1 VPKIN
6 PTINEIARL
15 AGVSKKTISRVINDE
30 QGVSEDTRSRI
41 KRIMEEVGYEPS
53 RRARALANSRSFLLG
68 LVYNNA
74 NSSYVLDLLAG
85 CQATGN
91 AQGYEI
97 VMHSISEEDNAAQ
110 EIIRFMRRSGC
121 DGLILTPPV
130 SESTSVLAALLG
142 HQWPMVRIAGDNADF
157 QLSQIKYNDRTAS
170 LTLASELIR
179 LGHRQI
185 AFIGGPNQAGPTLRR
200 LAGVHDALALH
211 GLALGHQSI
220 RYGDFTFESGREMAM
235 ELLTQ
240 PNRPTAIICA
250 NDEMA
255 AGSYQSAATL
265 GIAIPTELSVSGFD
279 DSPVASH
286 LWPQLTTVRQPVQDM
301 AAEAV
306 LQLINFDHLK
316 SNLIIKQYEADVV
329 FRNSMAPPPEI

>member
-1 VPKIN
+1 MSKKN

-15 AGVSKKTISRVINDE
+15 AGVSKKSISRVINGE

-41 KRIMEEVGYEPS
+41 KQIMEEVGYAPN

-74 NSSYVLDLLAG
+74 NSSYVLELLAG

-97 VMHSISEEDNAAQ
+97 VMHSISDDSNAAE

-130 SESTSVLAALLG
+130 SESTSIVAALLEQ
-142 HQWPMVRIAGDNADF
+142 QWPMVRIAGDNADF

-170 LTLASELIR
+170 LSLASELIR

-200 LAGVHDALALH
+200 LAGVHDALALQ
-211 GLALGHQSI
+211 GLTLDHQSI
-220 RYGDFTFESGREMAM
+220 RYGDFTFESGREIAM

-240 PNRPTAIICA
+240 SNRPTALICA

-255 AGSYQSAATL
+255 AGAYQSAATL

-279 DSPVASH
+279 DSPAASH
-286 LWPQLTTVRQPVQDM
+286 LWPQLTSVRQPVQEM
-301 AAEAV
+301 AADAV
-306 LQLINFDHLK
+306 HQLINFASQD
-316 SNLIIKQYEADVV
+316 SNFLIKQYEAEIV
-329 FRNSMAPPPEI
+329 FRNSIAPPPEG

>member
-1 VPKIN
+1 MSKKN
-6 PTINEIARL
+6 PTINEIAKL
-15 AGVSKKTISRVINDE
+15 AGVSKKSISRVINGE

-41 KRIMEEVGYEPS
+41 KQIMEEVGYAPN
-53 RRARALANSRSFLLG
+53 RRARALANSHSFLLG

-74 NSSYVLDLLAG
+74 NSSYVLELLAG

-97 VMHSISEEDNAAQ
+97 VMHSISDDGNAAE

-130 SESTSVLAALLG
+130 SESTSIVAALLEQ
-142 HQWPMVRIAGDNADF
+142 QWPMVRIAGDNADF

-170 LTLASELIR
+170 LSLASELIR

-211 GLALGHQSI
+211 GLVLDHQSI
-220 RYGDFTFESGREMAM
+220 RYGDFTFESGREIAM

-240 PNRPTAIICA
+240 SNRPTALICA

-255 AGSYQSAATL
+255 AGAYQSAATL

-279 DSPVASH
+279 DSPTASH
-286 LWPQLTTVRQPVQDM
+286 LWPQLTSVRQPVQEM
-301 AAEAV
+301 AADAV
-306 LQLINFDHLK
+306 HQLINFASKD
-316 SNLIIKQYEADVV
+316 SNILIKQYEAEIVY
-329 FRNSMAPPPEI
+329 RNSIAPLPES

>member
-1 VPKIN
+1 VSKKN
-6 PTINEIARL
+6 PTINEIAKL
-15 AGVSKKTISRVINDE
+15 AGVSKKSISRVINGE

-41 KRIMEEVGYEPS
+41 KQIMEEVGYAPN
-53 RRARALANSRSFLLG
+53 RRARALANSHSFLLG

-74 NSSYVLDLLAG
+74 NSSYVLELLAG

-97 VMHSISEEDNAAQ
+97 VMHSISDDGNAAE

-130 SESTSVLAALLG
+130 SESTSIVAALLEQ
-142 HQWPMVRIAGDNADF
+142 QWPMVRIAGDNADF

-170 LTLASELIR
+170 LSLASELIR

-211 GLALGHQSI
+211 GLVLDHQSI
-220 RYGDFTFESGREMAM
+220 RYGDFTFESGREIAM

-240 PNRPTAIICA
+240 SNRPTALICA

-255 AGSYQSAATL
+255 AGAYQSAATL

-279 DSPVASH
+279 DSPTASH
-286 LWPQLTTVRQPVQDM
+286 LWPQLTSVRQPVQEM
-301 AAEAV
+301 AADAV
-306 LQLINFDHLK
+306 HQLINFASKD
-316 SNLIIKQYEADVV
+316 SNILIKQYEAEIVY
-329 FRNSMAPPPEI
+329 RNSIAPLPES

>member
-1 VPKIN
+1 MSKKN

-15 AGVSKKTISRVINDE
+15 AGVSKKSISRVINGE

-41 KRIMEEVGYEPS
+41 KKIMEEVGYAPN

-74 NSSYVLDLLAG
+74 NSSYVLELLAG

-97 VMHSISEEDNAAQ
+97 VMHSISDDGNAAE

-130 SESTSVLAALLG
+130 SESTSIVAALLEQ
-142 HQWPMVRIAGDNADF
+142 QWPMVRIAGDNADF

-170 LTLASELIR
+170 LSLASELIR

-185 AFIGGPNQAGPTLRR
+185 AFIGGPNKAGPTLRR
-200 LAGVHDALALH
+200 LAGVHDALALQ
-211 GLALGHQSI
+211 GLVLDHQSI
-220 RYGDFTFESGREMAM
+220 RYGDFTFESGREIAM
-235 ELLTQ
+235 ELLSQ
-240 PNRPTAIICA
+240 SNRPTALICA

-255 AGSYQSAATL
+255 AGAYQSAATL

-279 DSPVASH
+279 DSPTASH
-286 LWPQLTTVRQPVQDM
+286 LWPQLTSVRQPVQEM
-301 AAEAV
+301 AADAV
-306 LQLINFDHLK
+306 HQLINFASKD
-316 SNLIIKQYEADVV
+316 SNFLIKQYEAAIV
-329 FRNSMAPPPEI
+329 FRNSIAPPPEV